1 MKKNILAISIILII
15 LMMKSATINAQE
27 ALQDTSS
34 LRHFLQKGKWKA
46 QVRNYL
52 MVTHNHRKD
61 LTNYYANA
69 LGGAFSYET
78 AKLKGFRAGFTGSFI
93 QNTWSSD
100 FTKPDSL
107 TGQFNRYE
115 IGLFDV
121 ENPSQSLIGRID
133 ELYLSYHW
141 KKSTITFGK
150 QKLITPWLNPQD
162 GRMRPN
168 FQEGLYIDFQE
179 IKHLRIEAA
188 WIYRFLVR
196 STEFWLTIPQ
206 SIGQYPAGITPDGVR
221 SGYRNNLTS
230 AGLGILG
237 LSYDITPQIKT
248 QFWNYYAEN
257 IFNTNFWQTEIELP
271 LKKEQESPKVILGVQ
286 LHYQI
291 ALNEGGNPDPN
302 LAYISKGKQNWAFS
316 GRMGW
321 KSKNSQLIFNYTR
334 IGNDGRFLFPREWGR
349 DAFYTFLPRERN
361 EGYGDVNAFML
372 QWGQNFPKSRLK
384 IEIAYG
390 HYYLPDA
397 RNALLNK
404 YGFPSYNQIN
414 LNFVYRFGGLLEGL
428 QGQFLYVYKGKLGE
442 TFDNP
447 RFEFNK
453 VNMSLYNFILNYNF

>member
-1 MKKNILAISIILII
+1 MQKNNALII
-15 LMMKSATINAQE
+15 SWIMIFIISNSFAQE
-27 ALQDTSS
+27 THKDTNTLRYALREGS
-34 LRHFLQKGKWKA
+34 KWNA

-52 MVTHNHRKD
+52 MITHNFRKD
-61 LTNYYANA
+61 LTDYHANA
-69 LGGAFSYET
+69 LSGAFSYQT
-78 AKLKGFRAGFTGSFI
+78 AKLKGFRAGFTGSFVY
-93 QNTWSSD
+93 NTWSSD

-115 IGLFDV
+115 IGLFDI

-133 ELYLSYHW
+133 ELYLGYFW
-141 KKSTITFGK
+141 KKSKIIFGK

-179 IKHLRIEAA
+179 IKNLKIELA

-237 LSYDITPQIKT
+237 ITYDILPSLKAQL
-248 QFWNYYAEN
+248 WNYYTEN
-257 IFNTNFWQTEIELP
+257 IFNTTLWQTELEIPTKSNKWLVGF
-271 LKKEQESPKVILGVQ
+271 QW
-286 LHYQI
+286 HYQA
-291 ALNEGGNPDPN
+291 ALNDGGNHNPN
-302 LAYISKGKQNWAFS
+302 LAYIPKNQTNWAVS
-316 GRMGW
+316 GRIAW
-321 KSKNSQLIFNYTR
+321 KNKLNQLTFNYTR
-334 IGNDGRFLFPREWGR
+334 IGNQGRFLFPREWGR

-361 EGYGDVNAFML
+361 EGFGDVNAFMT
-372 QWGQNFPKSRLK
+372 QWTRNFPKQNLK
-384 IEIAYG
+384 IEFSYG

-397 RNALLNK
+397 NNTFLNK
-404 YGFPSYNQIN
+404 YNFPSYNQIN
-414 LNFVYRFGGLLEGL
+414 LNFVYTFKGWLEGL
-428 QGQFLYVYKGKLGE
+428 QGQFLYVYKGRLGE
-442 TFDNP
+442 TNGNP

-453 VNMSLYNFILNYNF
+453 VNMSLYNLIFNYNF

>member
-1 MKKNILAISIILII
+1 MRKLITIILILFGAI
-15 LMMKSATINAQE
+15 HNTLFAQE
-27 ALQDTSS
+27 TPKDTNNLQYI
-34 LRHFLQKGKWKA
+34 LRKGKWNG
-46 QVRNYL
+46 QIRNYL
-52 MVTHNHRKD
+52 MRTHNHRKD
-61 LTNYYANA
+61 LTDFYANA
-69 LGGAFSYET
+69 FGGAFSYET
-78 AKLKGFRAGFTGSFI
+78 AKLKGFRVGFTASFV

-115 IGLFDV
+115 IGLFDI
-121 ENPSQSLIGRID
+121 ENPSQSFIGRVD
-133 ELYLSYHW
+133 ALYLSYHW
-141 KKSTITFGK
+141 KKSKISFGK
-150 QKLITPWLNPQD
+150 QKLTTPWLNPQD

-230 AGLGILG
+230 AGLGVLG
-237 LSYDITPQIKT
+237 LTYRITPYIKT
-248 QFWNYYAEN
+248 QFWNYYTEN
-257 IFNTNFWQTEIELP
+257 IFNTSFWQTEAELP
-271 LKKEQESPKVILGVQ
+271 FTKAEDSHNHKGILGLQ
-286 LHYQI
+286 LHYQT
-291 ALNEGGNPDPN
+291 ALNQGGNADQN
-302 LAYISKGKQNWAFS
+302 LAYIPKGKQNWAFS
-316 GRMGW
+316 GRIGW
-321 KSKNSQLIFNYTR
+321 KSGHSQLTFNYTR
-334 IGNDGRFLFPREWGR
+334 IGKEGRFLFPREWGR

-361 EGYGDVNAFML
+361 EGYGDANAFML
-372 QWGQNFPKSRLK
+372 QWGQNFPKNRLK
-384 IEIAYG
+384 MELGYG

-414 LNFVYRFGGLLEGL
+414 LNFVYRFKGLLEGL
-428 QGQFLYVYKGKLGE
+428 QGQFLYVYKGKLSE